1 MNFNRFKI
9 FNLKHTTDMKD
20 IKNKAETLTDHVTEY
35 VETYFAL
42 NVLKATDKAAG
53 IASTSIASLLIGVF
67 AFFTLLFLSIGL
79 GYWIGQQLDNMLASF
94 GIVAGFYALLAVLI
108 VALNKKVF
116 SPFLKNLIIR
126 SAYE

>member
-1 MNFNRFKI
+1 
-9 FNLKHTTDMKD
+9 MKD
-20 IKNKAETLTDHVTEY
+20 IKNKAETLTDHVTDY

-53 IASTSIASLLIGVF
+53 IASSSIAGVLIGVF

-79 GYWIGQQLDNMLASF
+79 GYWIGQQLDNMLAGF
-94 GIVAGFYALLAVLI
+94 GIVAGFYALLSVLI